1 MAGFEAGPA
10 ALERLASTLR
20 ASGDALDNSGAEI
33 PALRAGA
40 VTDAVHAAFAVL
52 CESVVEVVAALT
64 SAGDALS
71 DTAKTYVTTDEN
83 QTFGH

>member
-1 MAGFEAGPA
+1 MPIETHVQGEPA
-10 ALERLASTLR
+10 DVSAATTSTTD
-20 ASGDALDNSGAEI
+20 SHSIVI
-33 PALRAGA
+33 PVPQAGA
-40 VTDAVHAAFAVL
+40 VTDAVHAAFTML